1 MGQTELRLNG
11 VLGSSTGLAL
21 VASFTRARLL
31 LRWGSVNKRRRRS
44 MSTEENKAIARRWA
58 EEVWSEGNLG
68 RIEELVLPDYVEHDP
83 AVPEEVRGPEGVR
96 RYIEE
101 FRRAFPDMRLTVE
114 DQVAEGDRVVT
125 RWTARG
131 THRGEFM
138 GLPASGNRL
147 EMGGMSIDRF
157 SGGRLVESWE
167 NYDAL
172 GMMRQIGALPKL

>member
-1 MGQTELRLNG
+1 
-11 VLGSSTGLAL
+11 
-21 VASFTRARLL
+21 
-31 LRWGSVNKRRRRS
+31 

-68 RIEELVLPDYVEHDP
+68 LIEELVLPDYIEHDP

-138 GLPASGNRL
+138 GLAASGNRL
-147 EMGGMSIDRF
+147 EMGG
-157 SGGRLVESWE
+157 
-167 NYDAL
+167 
-172 GMMRQIGALPKL
+172 